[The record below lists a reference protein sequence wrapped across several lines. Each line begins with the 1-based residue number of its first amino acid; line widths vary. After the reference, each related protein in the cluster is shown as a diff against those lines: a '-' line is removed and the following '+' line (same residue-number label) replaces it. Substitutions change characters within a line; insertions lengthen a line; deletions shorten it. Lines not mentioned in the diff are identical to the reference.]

1 MQPNPALQRLG
12 FAHDD
17 RVLILHADDI
27 GMCQATLPA
36 FENLC
41 ADGLIS
47 SAAAMVPC
55 PWFPQLAAY
64 CRAHPQVDVGV
75 HLTLNSEWDNFRW
88 GPISTRDPASG
99 LIDQEGYFHHL
110 GANVQLH
117 ASRPALQAELRA
129 QLDRALAAGID
140 VTHVDSH
147 MFTLLQPELLSSYI
161 QLASQARLPL
171 LCPRADVA
179 GWQAMGLQDD
189 AALAAA
195 QTTQQL
201 EEQGVVLFDR
211 IEVLSLTQSTE
222 RIDAVK
228 QMLDTLPAG
237 LSEIIFHPCIDTPE
251 LRAMAPDYLCRIAD
265 YDAFMSAE
273 LRDYMRTTGIQLIG
287 YRALRDV
294 SKTTQITP

>member
-1 MQPNPALQRLG
+1 MQPNPVLQKLG
-12 FAHDD
+12 FDHDD

-47 SAAAMVPC
+47 SAATMVPC

-75 HLTLNSEWDNFRW
+75 HLTLNSEWNDFRW

-99 LIDQEGYFHHL
+99 LLDHEGYFHRT
-110 GANVQLH
+110 GADVQER
-117 ASRPALQAELRA
+117 ASLPALQAEIRA

-140 VTHVDSH
+140 VTHIDTH
-147 MFTLLQPELLSSYI
+147 MFTLMQPKLISSYI
-161 QLASQARLPL
+161 QLALQSHLPL
-171 LCPRADVA
+171 LCQRADLA
-179 GWQAMGLQDD
+179 GWQAMGLQGD
-189 AALAAA
+189 AALAAV

-201 EEQGVVLFDR
+201 EEQGVALFDR
-211 IEVLSLTQSTE
+211 IEVLSLTESTG
-222 RIDAVK
+222 RLDDVK
-228 QMLDTLPAG
+228 HLLDTLPAG

-251 LRAMAPDYLCRIAD
+251 LRAMAPDYLCRVAD
-265 YDAFMSAE
+265 YEVFMNAE
-273 LRDYMRTTGIQLIG
+273 LRDYVRNAGIQLIG
-287 YRALRDV
+287 YQALRDL
-294 SKTTQITP
+294 SPATG